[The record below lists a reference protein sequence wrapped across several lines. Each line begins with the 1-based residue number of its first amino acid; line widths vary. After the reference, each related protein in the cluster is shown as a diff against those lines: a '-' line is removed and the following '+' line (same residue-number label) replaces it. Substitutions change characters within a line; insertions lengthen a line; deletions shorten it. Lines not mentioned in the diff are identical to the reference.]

1 MNGKSKNGIQKVQ
14 GKWAGWNDYKG
25 FTKATGS
32 GNGWGKQG
40 RRKQER
46 GFGEMNAAQ
55 VLVSELASEVLFL
68 EALDFLYM
76 MKNG

>member
-1 MNGKSKNGIQKVQ
+1 
-14 GKWAGWNDYKG
+14 
-25 FTKATGS
+25 
-32 GNGWGKQG
+32 
-40 RRKQER
+40 
-46 GFGEMNAAQ
+46 MNAAQ